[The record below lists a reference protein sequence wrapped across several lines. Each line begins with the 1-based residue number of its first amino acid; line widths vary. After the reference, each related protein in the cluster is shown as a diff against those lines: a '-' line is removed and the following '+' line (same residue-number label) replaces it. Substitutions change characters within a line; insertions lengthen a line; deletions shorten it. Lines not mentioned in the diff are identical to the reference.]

1 MENSAVDVIVIGGGI
16 LGATLSRELAL
27 GGADVVLVDPD
38 DAPNRVSVGSLA
50 WLNASSTANPEY
62 AALRVASMRLWREMK
77 AAHPDCPITLNGSLI
92 WGDHPSAIDA
102 HVTRMQNAGWP
113 AQRLDKPDLTEMA
126 PALNA
131 PPAALFSPL

>member
-62 AALRVASMRLWREMK
+62 AAPASLTDKSSASSPAESLRSK
-77 AAHPDCPITLNGSLI
+77 
-92 WGDHPSAIDA
+92 
-102 HVTRMQNAGWP
+102 
-113 AQRLDKPDLTEMA
+113 
-126 PALNA
+126 
-131 PPAALFSPL
+131 